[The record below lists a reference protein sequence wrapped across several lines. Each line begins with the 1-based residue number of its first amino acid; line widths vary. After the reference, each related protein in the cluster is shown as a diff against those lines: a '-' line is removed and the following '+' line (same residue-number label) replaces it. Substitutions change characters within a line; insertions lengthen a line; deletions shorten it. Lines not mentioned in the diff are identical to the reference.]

1 MMGRLNQMVVKIDLD
16 DFGAGYTSFT
26 YLRELPASALKIDGS
41 LIRDM
46 LKTPSNTAI
55 IRTIVELAQNLEME
69 SVAEWVEDVETLI
82 ALKKKGVNY
91 VQGIAI
97 SEAVSPALIIDNKEI
112 LPLIADAETARYLK

>member
-55 IRTIVELAQNLEME
+55 IRTIVELAQNMEME
-69 SVAEWVEDVETLI
+69 SVAEWVEDVETII
-82 ALKKKGVNY
+82 ALKQMGVNY
-91 VQGIAI
+91 VQIFAI
-97 SEAVSPALIIDNKEI
+97 TESDTSDLTLTNKII
-112 LPLIADAETARYLK
+112 